1 VGGISVH
8 YASISHV
15 PSCFCR
21 AVAKIFKGNNLQH
34 VPWCKTTFKEQNRSK
49 LVDNVREIVIEN
61 YEEDKI
67 LRNRKESEQVDL
79 K

>member
-1 VGGISVH
+1 M
-8 YASISHV
+8 
-15 PSCFCR
+15 
-21 AVAKIFKGNNLQH
+21 
-34 VPWCKTTFKEQNRSK
+34 PWCKTTFKAQNRSK

-79 K
+79 KKLWKKKKDPEEEKCRVRKML

>member
-1 VGGISVH
+1 M
-8 YASISHV
+8 
-15 PSCFCR
+15 
-21 AVAKIFKGNNLQH
+21 
-34 VPWCKTTFKEQNRSK
+34 CKTTFKEQNRSK